1 MTVLEKIEFLL
12 KENHL
17 NKRQFSIRSDMP
29 YSTVDN
35 IWKRGT
41 ESMRLP
47 TFMKIC
53 DYFGV
58 TMDSMAYDDREIA
71 YRTDPAVMLARDEKL
86 LMEDFAKLD
95 ERGKSAVLNTA
106 SREAAYLHEE
116 KRDSSV
122 KDA

>member
-1 MTVLEKIEFLL
+1 MSCG
-12 KENHL
+12 
-17 NKRQFSIRSDMP
+17 RP
-29 YSTVDN
+29 YSTIDN
-35 IWKRGT
+35 IFKISY
-41 ESMRLP
+41 EKMKLP

-71 YRTDPAVMLARDEKL
+71 YRTDSAVMLAHDEKL

>member
-1 MTVLEKIEFLL
+1 MTLLEKISYLMR
-12 KENHL
+12 ENHL
-17 NKRQFSIRSDMP
+17 NKRQLSMSCGLP
-29 YSTVDN
+29 YSTIDN
-35 IWKRGT
+35 IFKISY
-41 ESMRLP
+41 EKMKLP

-71 YRTDPAVMLARDEKL
+71 YRTDPAVMLAHDEKL

>member
-1 MTVLEKIEFLL
+1 MKEK
-12 KENHL
+12 HL
-17 NKRQFSIRSDMP
+17 NKRQLSMDCGIP
-29 YSTVDN
+29 YTTLDALY
-35 IWKRGT
+35 KKGYER
-41 ESMRLP
+41 MKLP

-58 TMDSMAYDDREIA
+58 TMDSMAYDDLEIA
-71 YRTDPAVMLARDEKL
+71 YRTDPAVMLAHDEKL